1 MSAPQV
7 YRAITAISAELAPS
21 GIAKV
26 HRNERDDY
34 FYRSID
40 DVLNR
45 LAPLLA
51 RHKLCVL
58 PRVLERITADRTG
71 DGDLLLVHVALR
83 VAFDLVSS
91 ADGSRHT
98 VEAFGE
104 ALDPSDKATAKAMS
118 SAYKYAMLQA
128 FCVPVA
134 QIDDADRSGHRLR
147 RREHPREPVE
157 GWRQWA
163 AGIVDI
169 ARSCATTDALE
180 RLQERQRQ
188 LLTAIARERP
198 DLYASVGEAF
208 GKRAR
213 ELESTGRRGATRA
226 DGEECSR
233 SVSRETGEKCA
244 KSVTSETG
252 EECAEPGAASNGER
266 CATAKSVSPRQ
277 PRSPSKR
284 RKKPKQTGKAVNP
297 VSVSARVLPDRR
309 TQKRIGDPAPGKP
322 LARANS

>member
-1 MSAPQV
+1 
-7 YRAITAISAELAPS
+7 
-21 GIAKV
+21 
-26 HRNERDDY
+26 
-34 FYRSID
+34 
-40 DVLNR
+40 
-45 LAPLLA
+45 
-51 RHKLCVL
+51 
-58 PRVLERITADRTG
+58 
-71 DGDLLLVHVALR
+71 

-91 ADGSRHT
+91 ADGSSHT

-244 KSVTSETG
+244 
-252 EECAEPGAASNGER
+252 EPGAASNGER

>member
-7 YRAITAISAELAPS
+7 YRAITAISAELAPL

-34 FYRSID
+34 LYRSID

-58 PRVLERITADRTG
+58 PRVLDRITADRTG
-71 DGDLLLVHVALR
+71 DGDVLLVHVALR

-91 ADGSRHT
+91 ADGSSHT

-104 ALDPSDKATAKAMS
+104 AVDPSDKATAKAMS

-128 FCVPVA
+128 FCVPVT
-134 QIDDADRSGHRLR
+134 QIDDADRSTHRLR

-157 GWRQWA
+157 GWQQWA
-163 AGIVDI
+163 AGIADI
-169 ARSCATTDALE
+169 ARSCATADALD
-180 RLQERQRQ
+180 RLQSRQRQ

-198 DLYASVGEAF
+198 DLYATLGEAF
-208 GKRAR
+208 GDRAR
-213 ELESTGRRGATRA
+213 ELKRIDGAVLEQN
-226 DGEECSR
+226 GEPCAN
-233 SVSRETGEKCA
+233 SVTGESGEGCA
-244 KSVTSETG
+244 KSVASETG
-252 EECAEPGAASNGER
+252 EECTELGPPPNGER
-266 CATAKSVSPRQ
+266 CATTESEPLRQ
-277 PRSPSKR
+277 RRSPSKL
-284 RKKPKQTGKAVNP
+284 RKKPSQTRKP
-297 VSVSARVLPDRR
+297 VKPVGATVCALPNGRAKKRV
-309 TQKRIGDPAPGKP
+309 GDPAP
-322 LARANS
+322 